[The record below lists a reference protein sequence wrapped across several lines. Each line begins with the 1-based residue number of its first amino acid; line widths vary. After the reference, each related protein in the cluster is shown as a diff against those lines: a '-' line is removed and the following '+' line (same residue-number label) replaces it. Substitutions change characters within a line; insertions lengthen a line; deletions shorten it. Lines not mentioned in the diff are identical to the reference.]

1 MINPSYLFNLLP
13 SRPLNAPTARMSGIQ
28 IHTEDPISASSITP
42 QTSNAGNPS
51 QPAKSTAP
59 PPYVYPPAE
68 PGAVAPTPTRTV
80 PHSSSYGPP
89 APQPGAGS
97 VPPPRITAQLSLP
110 PPPKAGEKPLSPE
123 HYAPV
128 PSTLAQPQPYPSQMS
143 QPTVDSP
150 IKGVPTGSTTATIM
164 QPSCDPSTQPSNDA
178 SSTDMPIRASLEHP
192 PGYVQD
198 PFASDMT
205 PDQRFAAEQQQGNG
219 SDTLPSLGY
228 TDNPRGTKPG
238 LEDDIWG
245 TAKKWMKESGKQ
257 AKEAW
262 DKFGPEK

>member
-1 MINPSYLFNLLP
+1 
-13 SRPLNAPTARMSGIQ
+13 MSGIQ
-28 IHTEDPISASSITP
+28 IHTEDPISPANASSITP
-42 QTSNAGNPS
+42 QTSNAGNFS
-51 QPAKSTAP
+51 QPAQATAP
-59 PPYVYPPAE
+59 HPYVYPPAQ
-68 PGAVAPTPTRTV
+68 PGAAAPTPTRSV

-89 APQPGAGS
+89 APQPGAAP
-97 VPPPRITAQLSLP
+97 VPPPPTTTAQPSLP

-128 PSTLAQPQPYPSQMS
+128 QSTPAQPQPYPSQMS

-150 IKGVPTGSTTATIM
+150 IKGVPTGSTTSTIM
-164 QPSCDPSTQPSNDA
+164 QPSFDPSNQASNDA
-178 SSTDMPIRASLEHP
+178 SSTDMPIRASLEYP

-198 PFASDMT
+198 PFASDVT
-205 PDQRFAAEQQQGNG
+205 PDQRFAAEQQRGNG

-228 TDNPRGTKPG
+228 THNPRGTKPG
-238 LEDDIWG
+238 LEEDIWG